1 MNLTQKA
8 NILLNKIKGKRNH
21 VLVLSSAHK
30 VGSTWIFN
38 VLKYYFDLKRRQIPE
53 KLRKRVTNPWII
65 DLQKDESIEWLAQL
79 KGKYIIKSHTMLP
92 NNTKQL
98 KNIEFI
104 TVMRDPRDLMI
115 SSIYYL
121 SNLESE
127 KGGWPW
133 LNSMNFQEMMF
144 EWLKKNK
151 LDYSLQLI
159 QESAPIDSVLNYII
173 EIGNYDFFNPDNFT
187 ITSLLQS
194 GDLKLIDSEET
205 KRELLRL
212 LKVYE
217 SIDIMQNNFLQAL
230 DDNYFPMLLSR
241 VDMVEFKALEPNFF
255 YGVEIKNYSAFTIN
269 ETSQHIQRYKSAQIQ
284 VDKVL
289 RLIDVELSK

>member
-1 MNLTQKA
+1 MNITQKA
-8 NILLNKIKGKRNH
+8 KTLLNKIKGKRNH

-92 NNTKQL
+92 NNTKQP

-151 LDYSLQLI
+151 LDYSLLSYFHQLDYFYKFYYEKLLDNDFEEFAI
-159 QESAPIDSVLNYII
+159 YLRLKKHHFDTGLLKTAIAKYSFEKVTSRKKGEEDVKSFYRKGIANDWKNYFDKDIKEYYKTIDEGKWQQL
-173 EIGNYDFFNPDNFT
+173 
-187 ITSLLQS
+187 
-194 GDLKLIDSEET
+194 LID
-205 KRELLRL
+205 LG
-212 LKVYE
+212 YE
-217 SIDIMQNNFLQAL
+217 KDSNW
-230 DDNYFPMLLSR
+230 
-241 VDMVEFKALEPNFF
+241 
-255 YGVEIKNYSAFTIN
+255 
-269 ETSQHIQRYKSAQIQ
+269 
-284 VDKVL
+284 
-289 RLIDVELSK
+289 